1 MTTGIILLVFI
12 AALVTFFLTRARRRL
27 GMGNATS
34 RTWLVIMVVVILVV
48 LALYAYQTQG
58 R

>member
-27 GMGNATS
+27 GMGNAS
-34 RTWLVIMVVVILVV
+34 GRTWVIIMAVVILVV
-48 LALYAYQTQG
+48 LALYAYQAQG
-58 R
+58 K

>member
-27 GMGNATS
+27 GMGNSTG
-34 RTWLVIMVVVILVV
+34 RTWLIIMAVVILAV

-58 R
+58 K

>member
-12 AALVTFFLTRARRRL
+12 AALVTFFLTRMRRRV
-27 GMGNATS
+27 GMGNATA
-34 RTWLVIMVVVILVV
+34 RTWLIIMTVVILAV

-58 R
+58 K

>member
-27 GMGNATS
+27 GMGNATGK
-34 RTWLVIMVVVILVV
+34 TWLIIMAAVILAVA
-48 LALYAYQTQG
+48 ALYAYQAQG
-58 R
+58 K

>member
-12 AALVTFFLTRARRRL
+12 AVLITFFLTRARRRL
-27 GMGNATS
+27 GMGNATG
-34 RTWLVIMVVVILVV
+34 RTWLIIMAVVILAV
-48 LALYAYQTQG
+48 LVLYAYQTQG